1 MILEITTPFQCFG
14 ELFVM
19 ALKIGLELTIHFHHI
34 EMNHFHHEFH
44 LLLAQIWVVGFVLEL
59 DCCQLL
65 LLVAA
70 RHCRLEVWH
79 CRRCCI
85 SWFWSS
91 YNLRILLCSGLDFL
105 WSNITNSH

>member
-14 ELFVM
+14 ELLVM
-19 ALKIGLELTIHFHHI
+19 ALEIDLELTIHFHHI

-44 LLLAQIWVVGFVLEL
+44 LLLAQIWVVGFAPEL

-65 LLVAA
+65 LLVAV
-70 RHCRLEVWH
+70 RHCRSEVRH
-79 CRRCCI
+79 YRRCCI

-91 YNLRILLCSGLDFL
+91 GNLRILLYSGLDFL